1 MTTRRLQYGSVTLDV
16 DPFMEALT
24 FEDFLNV
31 PKIPQLIP
39 MEIPKIDIGPGFSS
53 FGIPVLDAIFS
64 QILDKLD
71 LFKRNVQE
79 FTDYLNK
86 LFKNAINWT
95 IALAGIATVS
105 QLIPVLV
112 REITGLIL
120 RWKRF
125 HEWEK
130 ENKDG
135 KPEQIPKEDMT
146 ENPEEIEELSG
157 EDLEPPS
164 ICEEEVP
171 QVDELGNPVLDENG
185 KPIMALK
192 CFALPVDISDYYD
205 SIPEPDDLSEDAVSE
220 EAELPEEDEMVKV
233 DDKLIKSLMSEF
245 DPQNILNEENCEY
258 LLDSGVYILHIKNMF
273 LKREC
278 IIGGARGGLVNGCG
292 MMMDRIGPT
301 LSERYSHK
309 FTIRIP
315 NCLGDNVNCCKCH
328 LLNIFGE
335 GWRIRVIPDGLPIWT
350 YCECTCGANC
360 QCRCHIP
367 GEDAVRTVT
376 MTCKQWGVNSNGKIH
391 SILPNNDY
399 YYSDCS
405 HYSENTTSD
414 EPPMRPGDNILVSG
428 RKIIRYASEQKNF
441 PHNSREWCNFCKVM
455 YKYYATTCDF
465 KLHKTET
472 DVYIF
477 FARGKNS
484 SLFGENGK
492 PILTGPAT
500 NKVYDYL
507 TSRTDLFEFNQVKC
521 KCDTQRP
528 ICTAI
533 FKGWAS
539 DVHTN
544 LEAYVQ
550 GHAQTVKYLYKPDFD
565 PLIDG
570 DPWWYNDP
578 HDYQS
583 IKKRCIFEGILE
595 HKTPEHVF
603 RFYTY
608 RRLTEK
614 NWFPRL
620 YKEISDELNKDYPD
634 IPSGADEFKPLKTRL
649 AWQAINKKLSDVVP
663 IPEIYPE
670 LTAPEKP
677 LFESRPE
684 DWDMLESYGPEWV
697 YLSLETPP
705 ALEPLFRYLPLL
717 NKYYPGWKEFRD
729 NHEPGWW
736 RDFWKQIPDIS
747 GIERTTIFLE
757 SDTSIDGND
766 IIGEPEWWRS
776 FWGPTIRDQLPDPD
790 RPKTKAEVLAVME
803 RY

>member
-1 MTTRRLQYGSVTLDV
+1 MTTYRFQCGSLSLELDSLSG
-16 DPFMEALT
+16 ALT
-24 FEDFLNV
+24 FEDFLSV
-31 PKIPQLIP
+31 PKWPQLQSI
-39 MEIPKIDIGPGFSS
+39 EIPKIDIGPSFSS
-53 FGIPVLDAIFS
+53 FGIPFLDAIFS

-79 FTDYLNK
+79 FTNYLNK

-95 IALAGIATVS
+95 IALAGIVTVS

-112 REITGLIL
+112 REITGLVL

-171 QVDELGNPVLDENG
+171 QVDELGNLVLDENG
-185 KPIMALK
+185 KPVMALR

-220 EAELPEEDEMVKV
+220 EAELTEEENQLIKV
-233 DDKLIKSLMSEF
+233 DDTLIKDLIKEF
-245 DPQNILNEENCEY
+245 DPQDMRNEENCEY
-258 LLDSGVYILHIKNMF
+258 LLDNGVYILHIKNIV
-273 LKREC
+273 LKRHCIYGGDRVGWEC
-278 IIGGARGGLVNGCG
+278 KMVRDIIHPVLW
-292 MMMDRIGPT
+292 D
-301 LSERYSHK
+301 RYSHTY
-309 FTIRIP
+309 TIRQQ
-315 NCLGDNVNCCKCH
+315 NCRRIASDANSSAACCSCYPTKPV
-328 LLNIFGE
+328 
-335 GWRIRVIPDGLPIWT
+335 IRVLKRTDPIWKGNECRCYPT
-350 YCECTCGANC
+350 KCTCP
-360 QCRCHIP
+360 CHEP
-367 GEDAVRTVT
+367 NEDAVVT
-376 MTCKQWGVNSNGKIH
+376 YTKTCNSQSYGPNLLGYSSECSKFEEKTIPRFH
-391 SILPNNDY
+391 VRPPEYALPSAY
-399 YYSDCS
+399 A
-405 HYSENTTSD
+405 
-414 EPPMRPGDNILVSG
+414 
-428 RKIIRYASEQKNF
+428 IIRYEDELVDY
-441 PHNSREWCNFCKVM
+441 PYNSHEWCDFCKVM
-455 YKYYATTCDF
+455 YKYYTTTMDF
-465 KLHKTET
+465 KYHKSNT
-472 DVYIF
+472 DAYIF
-477 FARGKNS
+477 FSRGKES
-484 SLFGENGK
+484 TIFEK
-492 PILTGPAT
+492 CKDILMGIAT
-500 NKVYDYL
+500 DRPGNLLADWDGG
-507 TSRTDLFEFNQVKC
+507 SNQILEYRGITC
-521 KCDTQRP
+521 KCDTPRP
-528 ICTAI
+528 TCTPTYA
-533 FKGWAS
+533 GWAS
-539 DVHTN
+539 EVHTN
-544 LEAYVQ
+544 LEAYLQ
-550 GHAQTVKYLYKPDFD
+550 GHAQTVKYLYMPDFD
-565 PLIDG
+565 PLING
-570 DPWWYNDP
+570 DPWWYDDP

-608 RRLTEK
+608 RKLTDK

-620 YKEISDELNKDYPD
+620 YKEISDALNKNYPD

-670 LTAPEKP
+670 LAAPEKP

-684 DWDMLESYGPEWV
+684 DWETIENYGPEWV
-697 YLSLETPP
+697 YPTQDVPPSLE
-705 ALEPLFRYLPLL
+705 LVLKYLKLL

-790 RPKTKAEVLAVME
+790 RPKSKAEVLAVMDK
-803 RY
+803 Y